1 MGRITSV
8 VRGSVGHRCGVFAGG
23 GGGIMNPESHWG
35 VLANRGLR
43 SIPGGRSGVT
53 LALACAAPQS
63 SMILAAASAG
73 SLLSPMSFST
83 CALGSRI
90 LSRTGV
96 PPPPPA
102 GSGEVAPLGSG
113 EVGAEAADEWAGS
126 EERSEVERR
135 ASMSD
140 SSRSRAPT
148 RRFPDQARRM
158 GVPPA
163 AEARRGSATRK

>member
-1 MGRITSV
+1 MKPAPHS
-8 VRGSVGHRCGVFAGG
+8 
-23 GGGIMNPESHWG
+23 G

-83 CALGSRI
+83 CALGRRI

-96 PPPPPA
+96 APPGP

-113 EVGAEAADEWAGS
+113 EVGAEAEAWAGS
-126 EERSEVERR
+126 EERSE
-135 ASMSD
+135 
-140 SSRSRAPT
+140 
-148 RRFPDQARRM
+148 
-158 GVPPA
+158 
-163 AEARRGSATRK
+163 